1 MTTPAALD
9 PSLLVLTSD
18 DEDFLKA
25 ITRIDDAQ
33 ELRDH
38 IQRVGREAYEVSW
51 RNSNRQSKDVIDI
64 VCRCFRTDLSALI
77 HS

>member
-1 MTTPAALD
+1 MATPAPLD
-9 PSLLVLTSD
+9 PSLLVLTSS

-33 ELRDH
+33 ELRNH
-38 IQRVGREAYEVSW
+38 IRRVAREAYEASW
-51 RNSNRQSKDVIDI
+51 RSSNQQSKDVIDI
-64 VCRCFRTDLSALI
+64 VCRCFRTDLSVLI